1 MPVKTLESASHR
13 TFLSNPS
20 QASLLELFERTNS
33 SSCVSPKSC
42 KQEPLHAQA
51 PYCSIFS
58 INFISLLLHF
68 RNTIRK
74 SLGSLLTESKIPV
87 HFTVASHD
95 AKPSHKTWRIAYQR
109 RDNTMRRA
117 STMLFRHQRSGHIHG
132 VWKNQSWFRWYGHH
146 SL

>member
-13 TFLSNPS
+13 TFLSSPS
-20 QASLLELFERTNS
+20 QASQLELFDRTNS

-42 KQEPLHAQA
+42 RQEPRSGSLLFHF
-51 PYCSIFS
+51 SLIFS
-58 INFISLLLHF
+58 LYFYAS
-68 RNTIRK
+68 RNTIRN
-74 SLGSLLTESKIPV
+74 SLGSLLAEPKIPV

-95 AKPSHKTWRIAYQR
+95 AKPSHKTWRIIAYQR
-109 RDNTMRRA
+109 RDNTMRWS

-132 VWKNQSWFRWYGHH
+132 VWNNQWFCWYGHH